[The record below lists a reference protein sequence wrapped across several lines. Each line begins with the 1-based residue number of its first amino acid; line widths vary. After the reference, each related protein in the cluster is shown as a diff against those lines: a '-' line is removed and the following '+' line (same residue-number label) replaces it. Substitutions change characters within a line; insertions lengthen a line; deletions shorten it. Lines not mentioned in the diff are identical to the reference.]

1 MKYSIVI
8 SVSKTKFGPVVFR
21 DNLLENITKAYQF
34 GYDAV
39 ELAVRDP
46 EIIDN
51 KKLVNLL
58 SKYSLSVPAIGTGQI
73 YFDEGISFSDESA
86 DIRKKAV
93 ERVCKIIDLAIGLN
107 SAVIIGLIRGNV
119 VNPEDN
125 FDKKL
130 ISAEKRICECMQTC
144 MQYSENS
151 NTLFLVEPL
160 IRYNSN
166 IFNTLEQ
173 VSNFLDKFKH
183 ILDINRIGILAD
195 TFHMNV
201 EEVIIDDSLI
211 NNLNLIKYIH
221 FSDSNRLAPG
231 YGHIDFKKILKILI
245 KENYES
251 FISFEIMPIPDSETA
266 AKVALKN
273 TKDIEK
279 NIKKNFT

>member
-8 SVSKTKFGPVVFR
+8 SVSETKFGSVVFR
-21 DNLLENITKAYQF
+21 ENLLENIAKAYQF

-39 ELAVRDP
+39 ELAVKNP
-46 EIIDN
+46 EIIDYN
-51 KKLVNLL
+51 KLVNSLN
-58 SKYSLSVPAIGTGQI
+58 KYSLSIPAIGTGQI
-73 YFDEGISFSDESA
+73 YFDEGISFSDESK

-93 ERVCKIIDLAIGLN
+93 ERVCKIIDLANGLN

-119 VNPEDN
+119 TDSEDN
-125 FDKKL
+125 WDKKL
-130 ISAEKRICECMQTC
+130 INAEKRICECLQIC
-144 MQYSENS
+144 LQYSENF
-151 NTLFLVEPL
+151 NTLFLIEPL

-173 VSNFLDKFKH
+173 VSNFLDKFKNVLN
-183 ILDINRIGILAD
+183 IKRIGILAD

-201 EEVIIDDSLI
+201 EEVFIEDSI
-211 NNLNLIKYIH
+211 ANNQNLIKYIH

-245 KENYES
+245 KENYDS
-251 FISFEIMPIPDSETA
+251 FISFEIMPFPDSETA
-266 AKVALKN
+266 AKVALEY

-279 NIKKNFT
+279 NIKKNFN

>member
-21 DNLLENITKAYQF
+21 ENLLGNITKAHQL

-46 EIIDN
+46 EIIDH
-51 KKLVNLL
+51 KKLMNLL
-58 SKYSLSVPAIGTGQI
+58 SKYNLTVPAIGTGQI
-73 YFDEGISFSDESA
+73 YFDEGISFSDENK
-86 DIRKKAV
+86 DIREKAV
-93 ERVCKIIDLAIGLN
+93 SRVCKIIDLAKELN

-119 VNPEDN
+119 INPEN
-125 FDKKL
+125 NYNEKL
-130 ISAEKRICECMQTC
+130 ISAERKICECLQTC
-144 MQYSENS
+144 MQYSEKY
-151 NTLFLVEPL
+151 NTLFLIEPL

-173 VSNFLDKFKH
+173 VSIFLDKFEHK
-183 ILDINRIGILAD
+183 LDINRIGILAD
-195 TFHMNV
+195 TYHMNV
-201 EEVIIDDSLI
+201 EEAVIEDSII
-211 NNLNLIKYIH
+211 NHLNLIKYIH

-266 AKVALKN
+266 AKVALKC